1 MAAPFIDSSSPSEGV
16 PPEETVTDA
25 AEEEEN
31 ESLVERQSSEALY
44 VAEPRRWVVLAAFA
58 FANFSNSMMWVSFA
72 PIATLTESYFGISI
86 TAVNFFSVAYLAA
99 YVPGSLISLYIYSN
113 KENGLRTG
121 IVLATLVSA
130 VGAFLRYFSSVFPA
144 TKPSY
149 GLALTGQ
156 CLAAICNPLIQNII
170 PKVTGAWFPAKERDI
185 GTVIGSMAGLVGIA
199 VGSVLP
205 SIFVTQDEKTLLV
218 SGFNVL
224 LLTEAIIMAL
234 SAVAA
239 VFFIQSHPN
248 TPPSAAAEKELQREE
263 TESTFEVLWKN
274 VVLCFRNKHF
284 CILFI
289 SFGIALGLFNAMAS
303 VAEQLIRPFCY
314 NEDDASLFTGLLIG
328 CGIVSAFFVGFYLD
342 RSHQYRLVLK
352 AGFCLATLGFLS
364 YSLLLRPNDTVGLA
378 ISFAVM
384 GATMI
389 PMLPTILEA
398 AVECTYPVPE
408 EYSAGLILSAGQITG
423 IAYIF
428 ALEALADRQP
438 SCEKNDGNYYFAS
451 ASGLIIVFACAATS
465 IMLTYK
471 GPLLRLEAEEEMGVA
486 VARDMDDDD
495 EEEEG
500 QGDQLTSQII
510 TNPITLGTSEL
521 HKALVSRI

>member
-1 MAAPFIDSSSPSEGV
+1 MMATSTDSSSPSKQDV
-16 PPEETVTDA
+16 LPEEA
-25 AEEEEN
+25 AEQS
-31 ESLVERQSSEALY
+31 ESLVEKQSSDDSH
-44 VAEPRRWVVLAAFA
+44 VAERRRWVILAAFA
-58 FANFSNSMMWVSFA
+58 FANFSNSMLWVTFA
-72 PIATLTESYFGISI
+72 PIASLTEAYFGISI

-113 KENGLRTG
+113 KKNGLRTG

-130 VGAFLRYFSSVFPA
+130 VGAFLRYFSSLLP
-144 TKPSY
+144 TTTPSY

-156 CLAAICNPLIQNII
+156 CLAAIASPLIQNII
-170 PKVTGAWFPAKERDI
+170 PKVTAAWFPAKERDI

-199 VGSVLP
+199 IGSVLP
-205 SIFVTQDEKTLLV
+205 SIFVTQDENTLVV
-218 SGFNVL
+218 SGFNAL
-224 LLTEAIIMAL
+224 LLIEAIIMAL

-239 VFFIQSHPN
+239 FFFIHSHPN

-263 TESTFEVLWKN
+263 TESTFKVLWKN

-284 CILFI
+284 IVLFI
-289 SFGIALGLFNAMAS
+289 AFGLGLGLFNAIAS

-328 CGIVSAFFVGFYLD
+328 CGIVGAFFVGFYLD
-342 RSHQYRLVLK
+342 RSHQYGMVLK
-352 AGFCLATLGFLS
+352 AGFCSATLCFIS
-364 YSLLLRPNDTVGLA
+364 YSLLLRPNDTAGLSV
-378 ISFAVM
+378 SFAVM

-408 EYSAGLILSAGQITG
+408 EYSSGLILSAGQITG

-428 ALEALADRQP
+428 GLEALADRQP
-438 SCEKNDGNYYFAS
+438 SCEKNDGDYYFAS
-451 ASGLIIVFACAATS
+451 ASGLIIASACVATA

-471 GPLLRLEAEEEMGVA
+471 GPLLRLEAEKEMGSA
-486 VARDMDDDD
+486 ARV
-495 EEEEG
+495 EEG
-500 QGDQLTSQII
+500 NQLSCQIA
-510 TNPITLGTSEL
+510 NPIILGTTEL
-521 HKALVSRI
+521 DEALTMI

>member
-1 MAAPFIDSSSPSEGV
+1 MAASTESSSPFEDV
-16 PPEETVTDA
+16 PPEEA
-25 AEEEEN
+25 AEQS
-31 ESLVERQSSEALY
+31 ESFVEKESSDASY
-44 VAEPRRWVVLAAFA
+44 VAERRRWVVLAAFS
-58 FANFSNSMMWVSFA
+58 FANFSNSMLWVTFA
-72 PIATLTESYFGISI
+72 PIASLTEAYFGISI

-113 KENGLRTG
+113 KKNGLRTG

-130 VGAFLRYFSSVFPA
+130 VGAFLRYFSSVLPA
-144 TKPSY
+144 TPSY

-156 CLAAICNPLIQNII
+156 CLAAIASPLIQNII
-170 PKVTGAWFPAKERDI
+170 PKVTAAWFPANERDI
-185 GTVIGSMAGLVGIA
+185 GTVIGAMAGLVGIA
-199 VGSVLP
+199 IGSVLP
-205 SIFVTQDEKTLLV
+205 SIFVTQDENTLEA

-224 LLTEAIIMAL
+224 LLIEAIIMAL

-239 VFFIQSHPN
+239 FVFIQSHPN

-263 TESTFEVLWKN
+263 TESTFSVLWKN

-284 CILFI
+284 VVLFTA
-289 SFGIALGLFNAMAS
+289 FGLGLGLFNAIAS

-328 CGIVSAFFVGFYLD
+328 CGIVGAFFVGFYLD
-342 RSHQYRLVLK
+342 RSHQYALVLK
-352 AGFCLATLGFLS
+352 AGFCSATLCFVS
-364 YSLLLRPNDTVGLA
+364 YSFLLRPNDTAGLSV
-378 ISFAVM
+378 SFAIM

-408 EYSAGLILSAGQITG
+408 EYSSGLILSAGQITG

-428 ALEALADRQP
+428 GLEALADRQP
-438 SCEKNDGNYYFAS
+438 TCEENDGDYYFAS
-451 ASGLIIVFACAATS
+451 ASGLIIASACVATA

-471 GPLLRLEAEEEMGVA
+471 GPLLRLEAEKEMGFASV
-486 VARDMDDDD
+486 
-495 EEEEG
+495 EG
-500 QGDQLTSQII
+500 NQFSSQIA
-510 TNPITLGTSEL
+510 NPIKLGTSEL
-521 HKALVSRI
+521 DETLTII